1 MNRELLRTLA
11 WLGCLLGATPVGA
24 VSFSATAEGIAVDA
38 GTVGRFTLE
47 YPRLGEKEL
56 APTAARIEGQRVLLS
71 YPDGVAITAE
81 LRDAGRLAFL
91 PTNLPAATKL
101 RFQALVDFDFADRG
115 QWAMDAAALQPF
127 PAAKPAKPHLF
138 QGQARVF
145 RLLRA
150 NGAGLAFAMPEY
162 TYQQLQ
168 DNREWNWKT
177 FCWLAWTPVT
187 AGTTEL
193 VVTVSDITAAA
204 GVSAPGARLDR
215 FGQDAARDW
224 PGKVGS
230 EAELQ
235 ADVVADT
242 AYYAH
247 LPRQTLDR
255 FGGLPGSGAE
265 FGLKATGF
273 FYVTKQA
280 GRWHLVDPEGNLFF
294 HLGICAFNPGDDYT
308 YIEGRTAEFAW
319 LPPLDDPR
327 FGSAYHP
334 NDWWHSRAF
343 SFYVANVIRKQG
355 APFVLADW
363 QARLIERVRAL
374 GFNSAGAFSQATEAC
389 RTASFPYVRTLP
401 LGTWELGRHIPGLRG
416 FFDPFDAA
424 TVATVE
430 ELFAKELPPRAA
442 EPLLIGY
449 FLENEQAC
457 EDIPRVLPGL
467 DAAAPAKQRLVQF
480 LRETHGTIAAFN
492 QAWGLDAADFAAL
505 AGRGL
510 PVTTAVAAADV
521 ETFTGIFLE
530 EYYRVI
536 VTAFRRHDPNHLLL
550 GNRWQPGTANREQLV
565 RIAGRYLDVLSLN
578 YYTYGFDKAYLER
591 LHGWGGDRPWL
602 LSEWHYASPADSGLP
617 GGAKDVP
624 SQHDRGLAYRHYVEQ
639 AAALGFVVGQEW
651 FTLIDQARSGRFF
664 QKIGGE
670 NGNTGLFSVADRPWK
685 ELVEAA
691 AETHRRLY
699 DVALGRTPP
708 FASDLPLLQVK
719 AGGGRTVKAGRVSSP
734 LPVDGRLEGWP
745 NFPPEALS
753 EANQVVGSE
762 KVGLQGAFRLAWDD
776 TALYLL
782 IEVTDPTPMQNEQ
795 KGADLW
801 NADAVELFIG
811 SEQLEKVGILLF
823 SDRQI
828 LLGAGKPE
836 GACRWH
842 VVNATPGAS
851 ACTVEAVARVDGK
864 GYVLEAAIPFAQ
876 LGFSPQPGQTLRFD
890 LAIDDGASGQG
901 RQRQIVWNGNERNS
915 ANRGLWGKAVL
926 LGE

>member
-1 MNRELLRTLA
+1 MNREFLSTLVG
-11 WLGCLLGATPVGA
+11 LGWLLGAAPA
-24 VSFSATAEGIAVDA
+24 AAASFSATAEGIAIDA

-47 YPRLGEKEL
+47 YPRVGEREL
-56 APTAARIEGQRVLLS
+56 APAEARIEGRRVALS
-71 YPDGVAITAE
+71 YPGGVAITVE
-81 LRDAGRLAFL
+81 LREGGRIAFS
-91 PTNLPAATKL
+91 PTNLPGATKL
-101 RFQALVDFDFADRG
+101 RFQTLIDFGFADGG
-115 QWAMDAAALQPF
+115 QWAMDGAALQPF
-127 PAAKPAKPHLF
+127 PAAKPPKPFLF
-138 QGQARVF
+138 QGQARLL
-145 RLLRA
+145 RLARA
-150 NGAGLAFAMPEY
+150 NGSGLAFAVPEY
-162 TYQQLQ
+162 TYNQLQ

-177 FCWLAWTPVT
+177 FCWVAWTPVQ
-187 AGTTEL
+187 AGAAEI
-193 VVTVSDITAAA
+193 VVTVSDVAPATGAPALAA
-204 GVSAPGARLDR
+204 RIDR
-215 FGQDAARDW
+215 FGQDAAREW

-235 ADVVADT
+235 ADLAADAT
-242 AYYAH
+242 YYAR
-247 LPRQTLDR
+247 LPRPDLDR
-255 FGGLPGSGAE
+255 FGGLPGSGAKL
-265 FGLKATGF
+265 GLKATGF
-273 FYVTKQA
+273 FYVTQQG
-280 GRWHLVDPEGNLFF
+280 GRWHLVDPQGNLFF

-308 YIEGRTAEFAW
+308 YIEGRAAEFAW
-319 LPPLDDPR
+319 LPPLDDPL

-334 NDWWHSRAF
+334 AEWWHPRAF
-343 SFYVANVIRKQG
+343 SFYVANVVRKQG
-355 APFVLADW
+355 TPFVLADW

-389 RTASFPYVRTLP
+389 RAASFPYVGTLP

-416 FFDPFDAA
+416 FFDPFDPA
-424 TVATVE
+424 TVAKIE
-430 ELFAKELPPRAA
+430 ELFAKALPPRAA

-480 LRETHGTIAAFN
+480 LRETHGTITAFN
-492 QAWGLDAADFAAL
+492 QAWGLEAASFEAL
-505 AGRGL
+505 AARGL
-510 PVTTAVAAADV
+510 PVTTAAAAADV
-521 ETFTGIFLE
+521 EAFTGVFLD

-536 VTAFRRHDPNHLLL
+536 VTACRRYDPNHLLL

-565 RIAGRYLDVLSLN
+565 RIAGRYMDVLSLN

-591 LHGWGGDRPWL
+591 LHGWGGARPWL
-602 LSEWHYASPADSGLP
+602 LSEWHYASPSDSGLP

-624 SQHDRGLAYRHYVEQ
+624 SQHARGLAYRHYVEQ

-664 QKIGGE
+664 EKIGGE

-691 AETHRRLY
+691 AETHRRIY
-699 DVALGRTPP
+699 DVVLGQSPP

-719 AGGGRTVKAGRVSSP
+719 AGGGRTVKVGRVGSALS
-734 LPVDGRLEGWP
+734 VDGKLDGWP

-753 EANQVVGSE
+753 DANQVVGSE

-776 TALYLL
+776 AALYLL
-782 IEVTDPTPMQNEQ
+782 IEVSDPTPLQNEQ
-795 KGADLW
+795 QGADLW
-801 NADAVELFIG
+801 NADAIELFIG
-811 SEQLEKVGILLF
+811 HEQLEKAGSLLF
-823 SDRQI
+823 SDRQV

-842 VVNATPGAS
+842 VVNATPGAPG
-851 ACTVEAVARVDGK
+851 CTLAAVPRGDGK
-864 GYVLEAAIPFAQ
+864 GYVLEAAVPMAL
-876 LGFSPQPGQTLRFD
+876 LGITPRPGLRLRFD

-915 ANRGLWGKAVL
+915 GDRGLWGHAVL